1 MTHDEMITT
10 LSSRLGWSEAKANE
24 LLKAATEVIGDH
36 LSEPGTL
43 SLPLLGELISRKK
56 REYISLDP
64 ATGAR
69 YLCLLPLNSISASL
83 PNSGSCLPKG
93 EITEL

>member
-69 YLCLLPLNSISASL
+69 YLMPPA
-83 PNSGSCLPKG
+83 
-93 EITEL
+93 TELNFRVAPQFRELFAKGGDN